1 MVNILNRRKRVSNW
15 GCQLDALD
23 WERWDPTRENGDL
36 GIQLTAPEPH
46 ENGEGICSADKG
58 SNRRIQTNDSFRIR
72 KGGVKTRSR
81 IRGAEVGWMGK
92 GGSSEQRRRLF
103 RWVLGAGC
111 WLGAGLCSTNHAID
125 YR

>member
-1 MVNILNRRKRVSNW
+1 MLW
-15 GCQLDALD
+15 TG
-23 WERWDPTRENGDL
+23 ERWDPTHENGEL
-36 GIQLTAPEPH
+36 GIQLTCAVNH
-46 ENGEGICSADKG
+46 NENGEGICSADKG

-81 IRGAEVGWMGK
+81 IRGAEVGWDGK
-92 GGSSEQRRRLF
+92 RRKF
-103 RWVLGAGC
+103 RTEKKIISLGVGCRRAGC